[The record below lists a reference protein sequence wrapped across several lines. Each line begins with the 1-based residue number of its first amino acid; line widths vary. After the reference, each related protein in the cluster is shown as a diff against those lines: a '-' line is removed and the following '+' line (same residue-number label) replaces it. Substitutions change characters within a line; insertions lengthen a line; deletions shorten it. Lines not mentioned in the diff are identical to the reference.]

1 MTTTATNGSIAV
13 SFQCYSL
20 ATSAVVSTSE
30 IIFETSTDL
39 MFLWSNTPDT
49 SYLGPTSLSLSG
61 FTSETTNS
69 GVVSPFNLTFTLINK
84 GLYNTERVRI
94 NLGQYTSDNSGSSLN
109 PYCIILTYSPLGI
122 ESYSHDFGAIDYS
135 QGYSKL

>member
-1 MTTTATNGSIAV
+1 MTTTTSNVTMVV

-20 ATSAVVSTSE
+20 ATSAVVAAQD
-30 IIFETSTDL
+30 IIFETSSSLT
-39 MFLWSNTPDT
+39 FLWYT
-49 SYLGPTSLSLSG
+49 SPGMIYVGPSTLTLSG
-61 FTSETTNS
+61 FTSETVNS

-109 PYCIILTYSPLGI
+109 PYCVVFTYSPLGV